1 MAMKTKLSRQMMTEA
16 RRMKKTSRDHL
27 LRRKKI
33 PTGLD
38 GPMLPTHTRKIK
50 KDSRRRIVKLA

>member
-1 MAMKTKLSRQMMTEA
+1 MKMKLNRQMMTEA
-16 RRMKKTSRDHL
+16 PRMEKTSRDHL

-38 GPMLPTHTRKIK
+38 GPMLPTPTRKIK
-50 KDSRRRIVKLA
+50 KDNNRRPIVKLG